1 MNAKNRKL
9 CPNCEGSVHIHATKC
24 SYCGT
29 DLVTQSSLLQ
39 EAPPPQFAPRSVAEA
54 PPAPYSPYSIPRL
67 VEERA
72 VEPEPQA
79 EGVVQ
84 PVVEAAPVQTK
95 STSPLLP
102 MFLLIPGVF
111 FLLFGMIMFLFSR
124 GGVLSL
130 SWDAHYWFVYLGG
143 ALPLLYYGWRLL
155 QKVEEDQEE
164 SC

>member
-1 MNAKNRKL
+1 M
-9 CPNCEGSVHIHATKC
+9 
-24 SYCGT
+24 
-29 DLVTQSSLLQ
+29 LQ
-39 EAPPPQFAPRSVAEA
+39 EAPPPQFAPRQASIAEP

-79 EGVVQ
+79 EVVVQ
-84 PVVEAAPVQTK
+84 PVEAAPVQTK

-124 GGVLSL
+124 EGVLSL
-130 SWDAHYWFVYLGG
+130 SWDAHYWFIYLGG